1 MVSSDAGHT
10 VLIKGL
16 RDKRMKSTEHK
27 EMDEFPT
34 ISEESSNSD
43 ELLQDSGTEERASMD
58 FLNPDHMAVI
68 GHAIGQSKSCEMS
81 VVGQSI
87 SDDPRTKNS
96 NGIKPVYRPVIEIDT
111 DSDSSDQDSEY
122 DCKPVQRAGKP
133 VCKGDNTLVRGE
145 LTHDISKLI
154 PKTVTENYDDEVI
167 VVDDSDFMDDVQANR
182 DLQLAIEKSIQDQIN
197 LVSDNSEESVNK
209 MGVSKKRLLKSKDIL
224 EKQISNKSILSDA
237 SYEQVDMDTDRQNG
251 TDDKLHKS
259 GTKDIFTKQ
268 ISNVSNLSS
277 EIDIPNDNTQKAE
290 RISSKRRSS
299 ELSDKESEPKR
310 KKTGSLAEGH
320 NGILNKETMAT
331 LSGDESSESDGKVIQ
346 IL

>member
-68 GHAIGQSKSCEMS
+68 GHAIGQSKSCDMS

-111 DSDSSDQDSEY
+111 DSDSSDEDSEC

-145 LTHDISKLI
+145 LTHDNSKLI

-197 LVSDNSEESVNK
+197 LVSDNFKESGK
-209 MGVSKKRLLKSKDIL
+209 ETGLSKKRSSKSKDIF
-224 EKQISNKSILSDA
+224 EKQTSNKSILSDA
-237 SYEQVDMDTDRQNG
+237 SYEQVDMDTDKQNE
-251 TDDKLHKS
+251 TDNKLHKS
-259 GTKDIFTKQ
+259 GTKDIFKKQ
-268 ISNVSNLSS
+268 VSNISNFSS
-277 EIDIPNDNTQKAE
+277 ESDIPNDSNTKKAE
-290 RISSKRRSS
+290 RISIKRRSS

-310 KKTGSLAEGH
+310 KKTGSLAKGH
-320 NGILNKETMAT
+320 NGILNKEAMAR
-331 LSGDESSESDGKVIQ
+331 LSGDESSESDGKVI
-346 IL
+346 